1 MRKMEILLVGIS
13 MLLTLA
19 IFIGSIQVRTTSAQE
34 EFERLTEDSVQSLQT
49 RMDTYLQALN
59 GTAAYLKS
67 STLVSSDEF
76 DRFVET
82 LDLSTFLPG
91 ISGIGFIEP
100 LPAEEVDGSSGTGE
114 RFVIQ
119 RISPLEP
126 NREALGLDITFEK
139 GRREAAMRAR
149 ETGLPQLTP
158 RILLVQDDTKQ
169 PGFLLLRPVFA
180 EQLEKGARPTADDV
194 FLGWVYAPFVGAA
207 LLTDLNPGA
216 GRAYEFAVYDGSRID
231 PEQTIYMSRPANVE
245 PSTYSAHYTVEQFGR
260 QWTIAYQ
267 SSEMFEASFRSYAPV
282 AILGF
287 GGLFCLVLMLLLRN
301 QRVRSNALAELADLR
316 NRQISAREEEN
327 RSVVQNA
334 VTAVFVLDDDRQV
347 RIVNQAAEQSFGY
360 SASEMEGM
368 AFDELVREVDEDVSG
383 GDFNAISMTKSG
395 APLVLDLQCN
405 EWVTH
410 EGERRTTAIVRNL
423 TSEFEAVRE
432 LKNTKSIY
440 DLALKGARIG
450 VFDIDLRT
458 GTSEVSD
465 TWLDIMG
472 YASTQPEE
480 ETQTA
485 FLARVHPADLPALK
499 AADQDCIDGKT
510 NRSITEFRLRFP
522 DSEWRWMRSDAV
534 VVERDGEGTA
544 IRMVGTQSDVTDL
557 RQSRNALEAS
567 EKRFR
572 QVVAAAPIGMALVSD
587 QGHFIDFNDAF
598 CTLCGYT
605 REALKSEIRMSD
617 LMPTEE
623 LRSVFRDVMTLV
635 SANQAAVYRGEHRI
649 THRSGAERWG
659 LFNISWTYDAKT
671 QANFFIAQIN
681 DITDQKEIEQVK
693 NEFVSTVSHELRTPL
708 TSIKGALGLIHAASD
723 TGLSASSRRLIE
735 IARLN
740 TDRLTTIVNDILDLE
755 KISSGEVTFH
765 FETYDMAEII
775 AEAVREMSPFALTHK
790 NTIRMELPGSPIW
803 VTADHG
809 RTKQVL
815 ANLMSNAC
823 KYSLDDSEIVVKA
836 EEIDDV
842 AVVYV
847 QNQGVGI
854 PEGFKSQL
862 FQAFSQADS
871 SDTRAKGGTGL
882 GLNITKQIVSRQNGK
897 IGVESI
903 PDSVTVFWFTCPLS
917 GQEARDLTPVLPDVI
932 GDHAEKLKVLH
943 LEDDRD
949 FAEIIRSGLEH
960 VADVTHVENLTGAR
974 KALEEEDV
982 DVLILDWSLPDGDPG
997 ALVAEVHEHQ
1007 PGIRILGLSADS
1019 DQRRDKRLFA
1029 NLVKSR
1035 TELETIA
1042 DYVAGRV
1049 ARAS

>member
-1 MRKMEILLVGIS
+1 MEILLVGIS

-19 IFIGSIQVRTTSAQE
+19 IFFASLQDRAITAQE
-34 EFERLTEDSVQSLQT
+34 EFDRLAEDSVQALQT

-67 STLVSSDEF
+67 STHVTKDEF
-76 DRFVET
+76 SRFVET
-82 LDLSTFLPG
+82 LDLSMYLPG

-100 LPAEEVDGSSGTGE
+100 LPAEETATTDGLDE

-126 NREALGLDITFEK
+126 NREALGLDITFEQ
-139 GRREAAMRAR
+139 GRREAAIRAR

-180 EQLEKGARPTADDV
+180 VELDRGERPTADDV
-194 FLGWVYAPFVGAA
+194 FLGWVYAPFVGAS

-216 GRAYEFAVYDGSRID
+216 GRAYDFTVYDSKSID
-231 PEQTIYMSRPANVE
+231 PNQTIYASGPAE
-245 PSTYSAHYTVEQFGR
+245 GSQRAYAAQYTIDQFGR

-267 SSEMFEASFRSYAPV
+267 SSDLFEASFRSYAPM

-287 GGLFCLVLMLLLRN
+287 GGLFSLMLMLLLRN

-383 GDFNAISMTKSG
+383 GDFNAISMTKTG

-410 EGERRTTAIVRNL
+410 EGEGRTTAIVRNL
-423 TSEFEAVRE
+423 TSEIEAVRE
-432 LKNTKSIY
+432 LKSTKSIY

-458 GTSEVSD
+458 GTSDVSD
-465 TWLDIMG
+465 TWLEIMG
-472 YASTQPEE
+472 YDSSKPEE
-480 ETQTA
+480 NAQTA
-485 FLARVHPADLPALK
+485 FLERVHPADLPALR
-499 AADQDCIDGKT
+499 AADQNCIDGKT
-510 NRSITEFRLRFP
+510 SRSITEFRLRFP
-522 DSEWRWMRSDAV
+522 NNEWRWMRSDAV
-534 VVERDGEGTA
+534 VVERDKEGTA
-544 IRMVGTQSDVTDL
+544 LRMVGTQSDVTDI
-557 RQSRNALEAS
+557 RRSRNALEAS

-587 QGHFIDFNDAF
+587 QGRFIDFNDAF
-598 CTLCGYT
+598 CRLCGYT
-605 REALKSEIRMSD
+605 REELTGEIRMSD
-617 LMPTEE
+617 LMPVDE
-623 LRSVFRDVMTLV
+623 LRSVFHDVMNLV
-635 SANQAAVYRGEHRI
+635 SANQAAVYRAEHRI
-649 THRSGAERWG
+649 THKSGVERWG

-671 QANFFIAQIN
+671 QTNFFIAQIN

-708 TSIKGALGLIHAASD
+708 TSIKGALGLIHAGSD
-723 TGLSASSRRLIE
+723 SGLSASSRRLIE

-755 KISSGEVTFH
+755 KISSGQVTFH
-765 FETYDMAEII
+765 FETYDMSEII
-775 AEAVREMSPFALTHK
+775 AEAVQEISPLALTHK
-790 NTIRMELPGSPIW
+790 NNIRTELPDNPIW

-815 ANLMSNAC
+815 ANLLSNAC
-823 KYSLDDSEIVVKA
+823 KYSLDDSEIVIKA
-836 EEIDDV
+836 EELDDV
-842 AVVYV
+842 AIVYV
-847 QNQGVGI
+847 QNHGPGI
-854 PEGFKSQL
+854 PEGFRSQL
-862 FQAFSQADS
+862 FNAFCQADS

-917 GQEARDLTPVLPDVI
+917 GQEALAQTPPVAEIV
-932 GDHAEKLKVLH
+932 DHSEKLKVLH
-943 LEDDRD
+943 LEDDKD
-949 FAEIIRSGLEH
+949 FAEIIRSGLEN
-960 VADVTHVENLTGAR
+960 VADVTHVENLSEAR
-974 KALEEEDV
+974 KALEENEM
-982 DVLILDWSLPDGDPG
+982 DVLILDWSLPDGDPDT
-997 ALVAEVHEHQ
+997 LVAEVHEHQ